1 MVMKALSTSIAEI
14 EHAKTDKEKAELM
27 QKNSS
32 AQLKALVG
40 YSVDPGVLWLLPAS
54 NPPYRSLPPSADQE
68 GRLYT
73 ETRRLIYFVNS
84 PEGRALTQIKR
95 EQLFIQL
102 LESIDARDAEMLLR
116 VKNKA
121 LKISINAVKMAF
133 PNMSKDWQDK

>member
-1 MVMKALSTSIAEI
+1 MVTKALSTTIAEI
-14 EHAKTDKEKAELM
+14 ENAKTDKEKAELM
-27 QKNSS
+27 KKNSS
-32 AQLKALVG
+32 AQLKALIG

-54 NPPYRSLPPSADQE
+54 DPPYRPLPQTADQE

-84 PEGRALTQIKR
+84 PEGRGLTQVKR

-121 LKISINAVKMAF
+121 LKISIKAVKLAF
-133 PNMSKDWQDK
+133 PNMSNDWPDK